1 LCFLE
6 PATVS
11 YFCTLTRRN
20 YEQTGQ
26 LAGLAI

>member
-1 LCFLE
+1 LF
-6 PATVS
+6 PRTS
-11 YFCTLTRRN
+11 YSFVLCTLARRN